1 LTGGAS
7 GLAEGAGGA
16 AAGSASGE
24 AVSAAPAAGA
34 EVAGE
39 GIVGNVAKEGGIDSL
54 RAASEGA
61 VNPSFESAAG
71 QAATAGNGLGA
82 QGSTTGAIVGGDAV
96 TPLGESSSAGFGG
109 IGPGVEGT
117 SSPGMLGTAGDQA
130 AAISN
135 GQGAIGPGFGTMGAP
150 DAPNPYTGAI
160 KQAARIHSASN
171 NVEQLIAPTDYSHLN
186 DMNPIPEGMPIPTI
200 NENQATIDNRYYRPR
215 QQIVNQLMMNRW
227 GAR

>member
-1 LTGGAS
+1 
-7 GLAEGAGGA
+7 
-16 AAGSASGE
+16 
-24 AVSAAPAAGA
+24 
-34 EVAGE
+34 
-39 GIVGNVAKEGGIDSL
+39 VAKEGGIDSL

-61 VNPSFESAAG
+61 VNPSFETAAG

-96 TPLGESSSAGFGG
+96 TPLGESTSAGFGG

-117 SSPGMLGTAGDQA
+117 SSPGMLGTAGDKA

-171 NVEQLIAPTDYSHLN
+171 NVEQLIEPTDYSHLN

-227 GAR
+227 GR